1 MNNEEFVKEYKETVN
16 RIFILS
22 EKARREGLLA
32 IEDMIDE
39 NKYNQRDILEFGLRL
54 VTDGTDARVIDQIL
68 TNIINLEKDTNKKLL
83 QTIRKEAVLRI
94 QEGLNPRLLKLILN
108 SYVNIEIEETMKQY
122 NAKRVGGRPQPEE

>member
-16 RIFILS
+16 RIFVLS

-32 IEDMIDE
+32 TEELIDE

-54 VTDGTDARVIDQIL
+54 VVDGTDAGIIDRIL
-68 TNIINLEKDTNKKLL
+68 TNIINLEADSNKKLL

-108 SYVNIEIEETMKQY
+108 SYVNIEVEETMKQY
-122 NAKRVGGRPQPEE
+122 NNKNVGLHQHFA

>member
-1 MNNEEFVKEYKETVN
+1 MMNNEEFVKEYKETVN

-54 VTDGTDARVIDQIL
+54 VTDGTDTRIIDQIL
-68 TNIINLEKDTNKKLL
+68 TNIINLETDTNKKLL
-83 QTIRKEAVLRI
+83 QAIRKEAVLRI

-122 NAKRVGGRPQPEE
+122 NTKSVL